1 MHQPPTYEVDG
12 EAIRDERM
20 EAGLTQEELARQVGI
35 SRRYV
40 SHLEKGSRRHMKPK
54 TYRRLREALNVTD
67 SRLRPPCPTEGD
79 PPERK

>member
-20 EAGLTQEELARQVGI
+20 EAGLTQEELAQRAGI

-40 SHLEKGSRRHMKPK
+40 SHLEKGSRRQMKPK
-54 TYRRLREALNVTD
+54 TYLRLREALNVAD
-67 SRLRPPCPTEGD
+67 SRLRHQSRPAED